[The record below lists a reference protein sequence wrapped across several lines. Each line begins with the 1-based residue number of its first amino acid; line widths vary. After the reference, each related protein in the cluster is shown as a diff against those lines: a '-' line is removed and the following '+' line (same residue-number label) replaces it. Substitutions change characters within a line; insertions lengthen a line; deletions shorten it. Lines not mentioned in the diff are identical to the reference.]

1 LIFFSQRKINDLSSL
16 SLPLSL
22 LLVSLSLSPSL
33 SPKNTG
39 KAKARDHIVRG
50 LLIAMESMDKVVAT
64 VRSAPDAAA
73 ASARLISDHGL
84 SELQAEAVLAMAL
97 RRLTSLEADKL
108 NKESEE
114 LSARI
119 TDLDAL
125 LASPE
130 RVADTLVREAEEVAL
145 KFGDDRRTALRLGD
159 DGSVDDEAL
168 VPEGESIVVF
178 SKRGFV
184 KRMPADT
191 FSQQARGTRGKLG
204 ATPRGEGDGVG
215 DVLAASN
222 RDTLLFFTREGGVF
236 SLRVHA
242 IPEAS
247 RGAAGTAIPKLISVD
262 RGDGFA
268 AMLAVRDFSAGEQGL
283 LLLTR
288 NGLVKRTA
296 LDQFAK
302 VRRTGITAIG
312 MREGA
317 GDELT
322 WVARAPAGSRVL
334 LAASNGAAL
343 LFATDSLRPTGR
355 ASTGVNAMKLAP
367 GAKLV
372 GMCVLPPPPGYVPKK
387 GSSGGAD
394 DGSGDSSKDEGEGDG
409 DEVDVDEGAGA
420 AAAAADDDGSVLFV
434 TKKGMGKRVPL
445 SAFRNM
451 RRNCV
456 GVRAIKMAEG
466 DELAALLPVPGG
478 AVGGPGGSPT
488 AAARSRR
495 RADAASASAS
505 AGSRDLLV
513 GTASGVMLRL
523 AQADIPASGRS
534 AKGVRVV
541 RLAEG
546 DAVASVTAM
555 SGEGE
560 GETTDDEGGSVGG
573 GNGVAGASAA
583 AAGRR
588 SPSAA
593 SAAASSSASESPAP
607 ARPGTGRKTSYMTF
621 CDSLREQVKAE
632 LLEQGGGDAA
642 AAKMT
647 NVSRELAKRWREL
660 SEAEKASWQEAAKQ
674 G

>member
-1 LIFFSQRKINDLSSL
+1 M
-16 SLPLSL
+16 
-22 LLVSLSLSPSL
+22 
-33 SPKNTG
+33 
-39 KAKARDHIVRG
+39 RG
-50 LLIAMESMDKVVAT
+50 LLIAMEAMDQVVAT

-73 ASARLISDHGL
+73 ASSRLMANHGL
-84 SELQAEAVLAMAL
+84 SEPQAEAVLAMAL

-108 NKESEE
+108 NRESEE
-114 LSARI
+114 LLSKI
-119 TDLDAL
+119 TDLESL
-125 LASPE
+125 LHSPE
-130 RVADTLVREAEEVAL
+130 RVASTLVEEAAEVAA
-145 KFGDDRRTALRLGD
+145 KFGDDRRTTLRLGD

-262 RGDGFA
+262 RGDNFA
-268 AMLAVRDFSAGEQGL
+268 SMLAVRDFTQEQGL

-302 VRRTGITAIG
+302 VRRNGMAAIG
-312 MREGA
+312 MREGT

-334 LAASNGAAL
+334 LAASNGSVL
-343 LFATDSLRPTGR
+343 LFATDSLRPSGR
-355 ASTGVNAMKLAP
+355 ASTGVAAMKLAP

-372 GMCVLPPPPGYVPKK
+372 GMCVLPPPPGYVAKSK
-387 GSSGGAD
+387 GDESKDEEEEEGEASGGDDEGEVDLDASSHAAGDDD
-394 DGSGDSSKDEGEGDG
+394 DGS
-409 DEVDVDEGAGA
+409 
-420 AAAAADDDGSVLFV
+420 SVLFV

-445 SAFRNM
+445 SAFRVM
-451 RRNCV
+451 RRNCA
-456 GVRAIKMAEG
+456 GVRAIKLADG

-478 AVGGPGGSPT
+478 GSSERRAI
-488 AAARSRR
+488 AAA
-495 RADAASASAS
+495 AASSS
-505 AGSRDLLV
+505 SGSRDLLV
-513 GTASGVMLRL
+513 GTATGVMLRL
-523 AQADIPASGRS
+523 AQADIPASSRS

-541 RLAEG
+541 RLGEG
-546 DAVASVTAM
+546 DTVATVTAM

-560 GETTDDEGGSVGG
+560 GETDDEEEGGVGGGVVSSSSAGGRSGGG
-573 GNGVAGASAA
+573 GNGVARKRSSSSPSKSSTAAATAA
-583 AAGRR
+583 AA
-588 SPSAA
+588 
-593 SAAASSSASESPAP
+593 AP
-607 ARPGTGRKTSYMTF
+607 AGRKTSYMNF
-621 CDSLREQVKAE
+621 CDSLRERVRAE
-632 LLEQGGGDAA
+632 LLEGAGGGGVV
-642 AAKMT
+642 KMT
-647 NVSRELAKRWREL
+647 DVSKELGRRWREL
-660 SEAEKASWQEAAKQ
+660 SEAEKAKYKQ
-674 G
+674 

>member
-1 LIFFSQRKINDLSSL
+1 M
-16 SLPLSL
+16 
-22 LLVSLSLSPSL
+22 
-33 SPKNTG
+33 
-39 KAKARDHIVRG
+39 RG

-145 KFGDDRRTALRLGD
+145 KFGDNRRTALRLGD

-409 DEVDVDEGAGA
+409 AEV
-420 AAAAADDDGSVLFV
+420 DDDGSVLFV

-488 AAARSRR
+488 AAESPSTTACMPARRTPERRSSWRTPSAVAGTNARAPAPPPASRR
-495 RADAASASAS
+495 PTLAGWNPSTSLEGGRPASTASASMPGGRGSWTTTPSVAAS
-505 AGSRDLLV
+505 R
-513 GTASGVMLRL
+513 
-523 AQADIPASGRS
+523 
-534 AKGVRVV
+534 
-541 RLAEG
+541 
-546 DAVASVTAM
+546 
-555 SGEGE
+555 
-560 GETTDDEGGSVGG
+560 
-573 GNGVAGASAA
+573 AA
-583 AAGRR
+583 AATH
-588 SPSAA
+588 A
-593 SAAASSSASESPAP
+593 SMS
-607 ARPGTGRKTSYMTF
+607 
-621 CDSLREQVKAE
+621 V
-632 LLEQGGGDAA
+632 
-642 AAKMT
+642 
-647 NVSRELAKRWREL
+647 
-660 SEAEKASWQEAAKQ
+660 
-674 G
+674 

>member
-1 LIFFSQRKINDLSSL
+1 MLFPHSL
-16 SLPLSL
+16 SLFLFFSSL
-22 LLVSLSLSPSL
+22 SLSLSPSL

-130 RVADTLVREAEEVAL
+130 RVVDTLVREAEEVAL
-145 KFGDDRRTALRLGD
+145 KFGDNRRTALRLGD

-409 DEVDVDEGAGA
+409 AEV
-420 AAAAADDDGSVLFV
+420 DDDGSVLFV

>member
-1 LIFFSQRKINDLSSL
+1 
-16 SLPLSL
+16 
-22 LLVSLSLSPSL
+22 
-33 SPKNTG
+33 
-39 KAKARDHIVRG
+39 
-50 LLIAMESMDKVVAT
+50 
-64 VRSAPDAAA
+64 
-73 ASARLISDHGL
+73 
-84 SELQAEAVLAMAL
+84 
-97 RRLTSLEADKL
+97 
-108 NKESEE
+108 
-114 LSARI
+114 
-119 TDLDAL
+119 
-125 LASPE
+125 
-130 RVADTLVREAEEVAL
+130 
-145 KFGDDRRTALRLGD
+145 
-159 DGSVDDEAL
+159 
-168 VPEGESIVVF
+168 
-178 SKRGFV
+178 
-184 KRMPADT
+184 
-191 FSQQARGTRGKLG
+191 
-204 ATPRGEGDGVG
+204 
-215 DVLAASN
+215 
-222 RDTLLFFTREGGVF
+222 
-236 SLRVHA
+236 
-242 IPEAS
+242 
-247 RGAAGTAIPKLISVD
+247 
-262 RGDGFA
+262 
-268 AMLAVRDFSAGEQGL
+268 
-283 LLLTR
+283 
-288 NGLVKRTA
+288 
-296 LDQFAK
+296 
-302 VRRTGITAIG
+302 
-312 MREGA
+312 
-317 GDELT
+317 
-322 WVARAPAGSRVL
+322 
-334 LAASNGAAL
+334 
-343 LFATDSLRPTGR
+343 
-355 ASTGVNAMKLAP
+355 MKLAP

-372 GMCVLPPPPGYVPKK
+372 GMCVLPPPPGYVAKK
-387 GSSGGAD
+387 SSSGGARRR
-394 DGSGDSSKDEGEGDG
+394 KRRQQRRTKERREGEG
-409 DEVDVDEGAGA
+409 EVDLDASSA
-420 AAAAADDDGSVLFV
+420 AAAAEDDDGSVLFV

-445 SAFRNM
+445 SAFRVM

-573 GNGVAGASAA
+573 GNVVSSPGPPRRRRGGALHLLLLPLLLLP
-583 AAGRR
+583 RP
-588 SPSAA
+588 SP
-593 SAAASSSASESPAP
+593 PAP

-647 NVSRELAKRWREL
+647 NVSRELAERWREL